1 MTFAS
6 SPMQIAEPGI
16 FSWEPVAKTP
26 LGVRK
31 EVDGPAKAKQKF
43 VFPLNKNKQ

>member
-43 VFPLNKNKQ
+43 VFL